1 MLLMPKQDVMKRK
14 AMEID
19 KSKMD
24 RARDGKAPSST
35 YVPSSMS
42 SISIS
47 GARSGADLDV
57 TPTYSRSAPVS
68 CPSLSDKHAT
78 MFIPL

>member
-1 MLLMPKQDVMKRK
+1 MKRK

-47 GARSGADLDV
+47 GTRSGADLDSI
-57 TPTYSRSAPVS
+57 TPTYNRSVPPQRPA
-68 CPSLSDKHAT
+68 
-78 MFIPL
+78 